1 VKLEWERPGIVR
13 MTARVEELAAL
24 VAGSR
29 IAERALASSP
39 DGGAAVAG
47 LDRVLA
53 GFDRA
58 SRALR
63 ARTPEGTSS

>member
-1 VKLEWERPGIVR
+1 MKLEWERPGVVR

-39 DGGAAVAG
+39 DGAAVAG

>member
-1 VKLEWERPGIVR
+1 MKLEWERPGVVR

-29 IAERALASSP
+29 MAGRALASSP
-39 DGGAAVAG
+39 DGPVVG

-58 SRALR
+58 SRVLT
-63 ARTPEGTSS
+63 RTPDGTSS